1 MPVDDWSDGYVS
13 EIGYTFGYYG
23 ELNPCRIAVPF
34 LNVGLA
40 PPAIATACELGFGQ
54 GLSVNIHAAASD
66 VTWWGND
73 FNPGHAEFARSLA
86 TAAGSGAQL
95 FDQSFAEFCSRTDLP
110 DFDYVALHGVL
121 SWVSE
126 ENQRLIVDF
135 IRRKLKAGGVLY
147 LSYNCQPGHAAMVPF
162 RHLLT
167 EHAARMTAPGRGIVA
182 RIDGAI
188 EFAEA
193 LLALNPSFAVAHP
206 TIAERLKATKA
217 HDRHYLAHEYFN
229 RDWRAV
235 PFAELAQSLTAAKL
249 SFACSAAYL
258 DHVDALNL
266 TADQHRFLTEIP
278 DPLFR
283 QTVRDF
289 IVNQQ
294 FRRDYWVKG
303 GRRLSPLEQG
313 EALRRLSVMLLT
325 ERSEITF
332 TVQGSLGQREIS
344 PTVYNPVLDV
354 LADHRPHSLG
364 EIEES
369 LADAG
374 LRLAAVYEAVMVLAG
389 RGDLAVVQDEA
400 AQAHAQQPSERLNR
414 HILDKARGSGDLA
427 VLATPVTGGAI
438 GVTRFYQLFLLACRA
453 GRRTADE
460 IARFAWDL
468 LSAQGQRVARDGNPL
483 ETPEENL
490 AELARQ
496 AGQFLDKR
504 LPVLRALQ
512 IAE

>member
-1 MPVDDWSDGYVS
+1 MDDWSDGYVS
-13 EIGYTFGYYG
+13 EIGYTFGYYA
-23 ELNPCRIAVPF
+23 ELNPRRIAVPF

-66 VTWWGND
+66 ASWWGND
-73 FNPGHAEFARSLA
+73 FNPGHADFARSLA
-86 TAAGSGAQL
+86 AAAGSGAQL
-95 FDQSFAEFCSRTDLP
+95 FDQSFAEFCARADLP
-110 DFDYVALHGVL
+110 EFDYIALHGVL

-135 IRRKLKAGGVLY
+135 IRRKLKLGGVLY
-147 LSYNCQPGHAAMVPF
+147 LSYNTQPGHAAMVPF

-193 LLALNPSFAVAHP
+193 LLALNPVFAAAHP
-206 TIAERLKATKA
+206 TIAERLKTIKA

-229 RDWRAV
+229 REWRAL
-235 PFAELAQSLTAAKL
+235 PFSELAATLSRAKL

-266 TADQHRFLTEIP
+266 TADQHRFLSEIP

-283 QTVRDF
+283 QSVRDF
-289 IVNQQ
+289 MVNQQ

-303 GRRLSPLEQG
+303 GRKLSPLEQTA
-313 EALRRLSVMLLT
+313 ALRRLRVMLLT
-325 ERSEITF
+325 DRSEVAL

-344 PTVYNPVLDV
+344 PTVYNPILDA
-354 LADHRPHSLG
+354 LADHQPHALA

-369 LADAG
+369 VAGAG
-374 LRLAAVYEAVMVLAG
+374 LRLAAIYEAVMVLAG
-389 RGDLAVVQDEA
+389 RGDLAVAQDEA
-400 AQAHAQQPSERLNR
+400 AQAQARPRAERLNR
-414 HILDKARGSGDLA
+414 HILDTARGGAELT
-427 VLATPVTGGAI
+427 VLASPATGGGI
-438 GVTRFYQLFLLACRA
+438 GLSRFYQLFLLARQD

-460 IARFAWDL
+460 MAQFAWDV
-468 LSAQGQRVARDGNPL
+468 LSAQGQRVAKDGKPI
-483 ETPEENL
+483 ESPEENL

-496 AGQFLDKR
+496 AMEFAEKR
-504 LPVLRALQ
+504 LPVLQALQ
-512 IAE
+512 MT